1 MIYRDS
7 FKLLMKRIKLL
18 FFSLLLSFNISAFD
32 EFLVSDIRIIGL
44 QRVSTGSIFNVIPI
58 SVGDKIDIRKS
69 NDIVKSLFS
78 TEQFDDIQIGKDSN
92 TLIITVV
99 ERPSIS
105 AIELSGNKALKTEQL
120 LESLDGVG
128 IKEGEVY
135 KRSTLEKVKSELI
148 RSYASN
154 GRYGAGVEI
163 NEIIKP
169 RNRIEINIEVDEGN
183 SAKIEKIII
192 IGNEIY
198 SDEDLLDSF
207 ELSEGSFFSF
217 LSSDNQ
223 YSREKLI
230 GDIETLESFYRD
242 RGYLKFSIESSQISL
257 SRDKKSIFITYNVN
271 EGKKYTINNVNVV
284 GEIPFDEQLYLE
296 IIDSLKDETYSQ
308 AQITNIEEFFLNVLG
323 NRGYAFAEVS
333 GGTEVIEDSNKVDLT
348 FSIAPGNKTY
358 TRKILFTGNN
368 ITQDH
373 VLRREMRQFE
383 GAWSSDNSIEAGK
396 VRLERL
402 GFFKEVNVETIPVAG
417 SEDQIDIIYSVEEE
431 TTGSVGG
438 NIGYSDFGLMLGFN
452 LQEKNFFGTG
462 NTVGI
467 GINKNIYSEVY
478 NLSFMDPY
486 ATKDGVSLGYNI
498 YFRETDYGEFNV
510 ANYLTNSNGF
520 GAQFGYPTS
529 DITRLGFNLTYDK
542 TDIDVGT
549 LPAREIYDFVSK
561 EGNVFE
567 TVTAQFSWQ
576 RVTLNRGLFPTA
588 GSSTVV
594 SLSSTIPGSDLS
606 YYRTNI
612 RQRYY
617 RPLSQNFVFGFQGEI
632 GYLDAY
638 GDTEE
643 TPFFQN
649 FYAGGPR
656 SLRGFESNTLGP
668 RSTDAPCYE
677 FNYEEETCPNLLDI
691 DGDGELDSP
700 YINPYANSTSRYRD
714 RPIGGNIKVEGS
726 IQLIFK
732 LPFIE
737 DQRSLRS
744 ALFFDFGNVFSN
756 NCKEY
761 QINCAEPSV
770 EDLRYSYG
778 VGVTWITGFGPLS
791 LAIAKP
797 TNAGPRERTEEFQ
810 FTVGNVF

>member
-1 MIYRDS
+1 MKNLKIIFLS
-7 FKLLMKRIKLL
+7 F
-18 FFSLLLSFNISAFD
+18 LLSLNLNAFD

-58 SVGDKIDIRKS
+58 SVGDRIDIRKS
-69 NDIVKSLFS
+69 NDIVRSLFS
-78 TEQFDDIQIGKDSN
+78 TEQFDDIQIGKDGN

-105 AIELSGNKALKTEQL
+105 LIEISGNKALKTEQL

-135 KRSTLEKVKSELI
+135 KRSTLEKVKSELV

-154 GRYGAGVEI
+154 GRYGADVEI
-163 NEIIKP
+163 NEIFKP
-169 RNRIEINIEVDEGN
+169 RNRLEISIEVDEGN
-183 SAKIEKIII
+183 SAKIKKIAI
-192 IGNEIY
+192 IGNETFTD
-198 SDEDLLDSF
+198 DELLDSF

-217 LSSDNQ
+217 LSSNNQ
-223 YSREKLI
+223 YSREKLV
-230 GDIETLESFYRD
+230 GDLETLESYYRD

-271 EGKKYTINNVNVV
+271 EGEKYTINDVDVI
-284 GEIPFDEQLYLE
+284 GEIPFEEEVYIE
-296 IIDSLKDETYSQ
+296 IVNSLKDQTYSQ
-308 AQITNIEEFFLNVLG
+308 AQITSIEEFFVNVLG
-323 NRGYAFAEVS
+323 NRGYAFAEVK
-333 GGTEVIEDSNKVDLT
+333 GDTEITDDSNEVKLVFT
-348 FSIAPGNKTY
+348 VIPGNKTY
-358 TRKILFTGNN
+358 TRKILFTGNDV
-368 ITQDH
+368 TQDH

-383 GAWSSDNSIEAGK
+383 GAWTSDNSIEAGK

-402 GFFKEVNVETIPVAG
+402 GYFKEVNVETIPVVG
-417 SEDQIDIIYSVEEE
+417 TEDQIDIVYSVDEE

-452 LQEKNFFGTG
+452 LQEQNFLGSG

-467 GINKNIYSEVY
+467 GINKNIYSEMY
-478 NLSFMDPY
+478 NLSFMNPY
-486 ATKDGVSLGYNI
+486 ATKDGVSLGYNV

-529 DITRLGFNLTYDK
+529 DITRLGFNVTYDK

-549 LPAREIYDFVSK
+549 LPALEIYDFVSA
-561 EGNVFE
+561 EGNIFE
-567 TVTAQFSWQ
+567 TLSVQFSWQ

-588 GSSTVV
+588 GSSTVI
-594 SLSSTIPGSDLS
+594 SLSTTVPGSDLS
-606 YYRTNI
+606 YYRSSI

-617 RPLSQNFVFGFQGEI
+617 RPLSSNFVFGFSGEL

-638 GDTEE
+638 GDTDE

-677 FNYEEETCPNLLDI
+677 FNYEEKTCPNLIDT

-726 IQLIFK
+726 MQLIFK

-744 ALFFDFGNVFSN
+744 AFFFDFGNVFSD
-756 NCKEY
+756 NCKDY
-761 QINCAEPSV
+761 QINCSEPSV
-770 EDLRYSYG
+770 DDLRYSYG
-778 VGVTWITGFGPLS
+778 VGLTWITGFGPMS

>member
-1 MIYRDS
+1 MIYQDS

>member
-1 MIYRDS
+1 MK
-7 FKLLMKRIKLL
+7 KLKLIFL
-18 FFSLLLSFNISAFD
+18 SLLISFNLAAFD

-58 SVGDKIDIRKS
+58 SVGDRIDTTKS
-69 NDIVKSLFS
+69 NDIVRSLFS
-78 TEQFDDIQIGKDSN
+78 TEQFDDIQIAKDGN

-105 AIELSGNKALKTEQL
+105 AIEISGNKALKTEQL

-135 KRSTLEKVKSELI
+135 KRSTLEKVKSELV

-163 NEIIKP
+163 EELIKP
-169 RNRIEINIEVDEGN
+169 RNRIEINIEVDEGE
-183 SAKIEKIII
+183 SAKIKKIII
-192 IGNEIY
+192 IGNETY
-198 SDEDLLDSF
+198 TDDELLDSF
-207 ELSEGSFFSF
+207 ELAEGSFFSF
-217 LSSDNQ
+217 LSSNNQ
-223 YSREKLI
+223 YSREKLV
-230 GDIETLESFYRD
+230 GDIETLESYYRD
-242 RGYLKFSIESSQISL
+242 RGFLKFSIESSQISL

-271 EGKKYTINNVNVV
+271 EGQKYTINDANVI
-284 GEIPFDEQLYLE
+284 GEIPFEEE
-296 IIDSLKDETYSQ
+296 IYIDIINNLKDQTYSQ
-308 AQITNIEEFFLNVLG
+308 AQITGIEEFFVNVLG

-333 GGTEVIEDSNKVDLT
+333 GDAEVINDTNEVKLT
-348 FSIAPGNKTY
+348 FSVVPGNKTY

-383 GAWSSDNSIEAGK
+383 GAWTSDNSIEAGK

-402 GFFKEVNVETIPVAG
+402 GYFKEVNVETVPVVG
-417 SEDQIDIIYSVEEE
+417 TEDQIDIIYSVEEE

-452 LQEKNFFGTG
+452 LQEQNFLGSG

-467 GINKNIYSEVY
+467 GINKNIYSEMY
-478 NLSFMDPY
+478 NLSYADPY
-486 ATKDGVSLGYNI
+486 ANKDGVSLGYNL
-498 YFRETDYGEFNV
+498 YFRETDYGEFNI
-510 ANYLTNSNGF
+510 ANYLTNSNGI

-529 DITRLGFNLTYDK
+529 DITRLGFNITYDK
-542 TDIDVGT
+542 TDIDIGT
-549 LPAREIYDFVSK
+549 LPAREIYDFVAA
-561 EGNVFE
+561 EGNIFE
-567 TVTAQFSWQ
+567 TISTQFSWQ

-588 GSSTVV
+588 GSSTVL
-594 SLSSTIPGSDLS
+594 SLSTTIPGSDIN
-606 YYRTNI
+606 YYRASV

-617 RPLSQNFVFGFQGEI
+617 RPLSSNFVFGFQGEL
-632 GYLDAY
+632 GYVDVY
-638 GDTEE
+638 GDTKE

-677 FNYEEETCPNLLDI
+677 FNYVEETCPNLIDI
-691 DGDGELDSP
+691 DGDGELDTP
-700 YINPYANSTSRYRD
+700 YLNPYANSTSRYRD
-714 RPIGGNIKVEGS
+714 RPIGGNIKIEGS
-726 IQLIFK
+726 LQLIFK

-744 ALFFDFGNVFSN
+744 AFFLDFGNVFSD
-756 NCKEY
+756 NCKDY
-761 QINCAEPSV
+761 QTNCYKPAV
-770 EDLRYSYG
+770 EELRYSYG

-797 TNAGPRERTEEFQ
+797 TNAGPQERTEEFQ

>member
-1 MIYRDS
+1 
-7 FKLLMKRIKLL
+7 MKQIKLAFL
-18 FFSLLLSFNISAFD
+18 SLLLSTQLFAFD

-58 SVGDKIDIRKS
+58 SVGDKIDSRKS

-78 TEQFDDIQIGKDSN
+78 TEQFDDIQIGKDGN
-92 TLIITVV
+92 TLIITVT

-105 AIELSGNKALKTEQL
+105 AIDISGNKALKTEQL
-120 LESLDGVG
+120 MESLDGVG

-135 KRSTLEKVKSELI
+135 KRSTLEKVKSELV

-154 GRYGAGVEI
+154 GRYGAGVDIE
-163 NEIIKP
+163 EVVKP
-169 RNRIEINIEVDEGN
+169 RNRIEINIEVDEGK
-183 SAKIEKIII
+183 SATIKKINI

-198 SDEDLLDSF
+198 TNEELLDGF

-217 LSSDNQ
+217 LANDNQ
-223 YSREKLI
+223 YSREKLK

-257 SRDKKSIFITYNVN
+257 SRDKKSIFITFNIN
-271 EGKKYTINNVNVV
+271 EGDKYQINDVDVV
-284 GEIPFDEQLYLE
+284 GEIPFEEAIYKD
-296 IIDSLKDETYSQ
+296 IIQSLKDTTYSQ
-308 AQITNIEEFFLNVLG
+308 AQITSIEEYFINILG
-323 NRGYAFAEVS
+323 NRGYAFAEVA
-333 GGTEVIEDSNKVDLT
+333 GNPEIDEETNEVKLI
-348 FSIAPGNKTY
+348 FSVQPGNRTY
-358 TRKILFTGNN
+358 TRKILFTGND

-383 GAWSSDNSIEAGK
+383 GAWTSDNAIEAGK

-402 GFFKEVNVETIPVAG
+402 GYFKEVNVETIPVPG
-417 SEDQIDIIYSVEEE
+417 TDDQIDISYSVEEE
-431 TTGSVGG
+431 TTGSIGG

-452 LQEKNFFGTG
+452 LQEQNFLGSG

-467 GINKNIYSEVY
+467 GINKNVYSEMY
-478 NLSFMDPY
+478 NISYMNPY
-486 ATKDGVSLGYNI
+486 ATRDGVSLGYNL

-510 ANYLTNSNGF
+510 ANYLTNSSGF
-520 GAQFGYPTS
+520 GAQFGYPIS
-529 DITRLGFNLTYDK
+529 DITRLGFNITYDK
-542 TDIDVGT
+542 TDIDIGS
-549 LPAREIYDFVSK
+549 LPAREIYDFVSV
-561 EGNVFE
+561 EGNIFE
-567 TVTAQFSWQ
+567 TLSAQLSWQ
-576 RVTLNRGLFPTA
+576 RVTLNRGLFPTDGA
-588 GSSTVV
+588 STVLSV
-594 SLSSTIPGSDLS
+594 SSTIPGSDLS
-606 YYRTNI
+606 YYRLNI

-617 RPLSQNFVFGFQGEI
+617 QPLTQNLVFGFQGEL

-677 FNYEEETCPNLLDI
+677 FNYEEGTCPNLLDT
-691 DGDGELDSP
+691 DGDGELDAP
-700 YINPYANSTSRYRD
+700 YYNPYANQTSRYRD
-714 RPIGGNIKVEGS
+714 APIGGNIKIEGS
-726 IQLIFK
+726 LQLIFR

-744 ALFFDFGNVFSN
+744 AFFFDFGNVFSD
-756 NCKEY
+756 NCKDY
-761 QINCAEPSV
+761 QINCSEPSV
-770 EDLRYSYG
+770 DDLRYSYG
-778 VGVTWITGFGPLS
+778 VGLTWITGFGPMS

>member
-1 MIYRDS
+1 
-7 FKLLMKRIKLL
+7 MKQIRLVLI
-18 FFSLLLSFNISAFD
+18 SLLLSTQLLAFD

-58 SVGDKIDIRKS
+58 SVGDKIDSRKS

-78 TEQFDDIQIGKDSN
+78 TEQFDDIQIGKDGN
-92 TLIITVV
+92 TLIITVI

-105 AIELSGNKALKTEQL
+105 AIDISGNKALKTEQL
-120 LESLDGVG
+120 MESLDGVG
-128 IKEGEVY
+128 IKDGEVY
-135 KRSTLEKVKSELI
+135 KRSTLEKVKSELV

-163 NEIIKP
+163 EEVLKP
-169 RNRIEINIEVDEGN
+169 RNRIEINIEVDEGK
-183 SAKIEKIII
+183 SATIKKINI

-198 SDEDLLDSF
+198 TNEELIDGF
-207 ELSEGSFFSF
+207 ELTEGSFFSF
-217 LSSDNQ
+217 LNNDNQ
-223 YSREKLI
+223 YSREKLQ
-230 GDIETLESFYRD
+230 GDIETLESFYRN

-257 SRDKKSIFITYNVN
+257 SRDKKSIFITFNIS
-271 EGKKYTINNVNVV
+271 EGNKYKINSVDVV
-284 GEIPFDEQLYLE
+284 GDVPFEEEIYKE
-296 IIDSLKDETYSQ
+296 IIESLEDSTYSQ
-308 AQITNIEEFFLNVLG
+308 AQITGIEEFFINVLG
-323 NRGYAFAEVS
+323 NRGYAFAEVAGNPEIDDES
-333 GGTEVIEDSNKVDLT
+333 NEVKII
-348 FSIAPGNKTY
+348 FSVQPGNRTY
-358 TRKILFTGNN
+358 TRKILFTGND
-368 ITQDH
+368 ITQDQ

-383 GAWSSDNSIEAGK
+383 GAWTSDNAIEAGK

-402 GFFKEVNVETIPVAG
+402 GYFKEVNVETIPVPG
-417 SEDQIDIIYSVEEE
+417 TDDQIDISYSVEEE
-431 TTGSVGG
+431 TTGSIGG
-438 NIGYSDFGLMLGFN
+438 NVGYSDFGLMLGFN
-452 LQEKNFFGTG
+452 LQEQNFLGSG

-467 GINKNIYSEVY
+467 GINKNVYSEMY
-478 NLSFMDPY
+478 NISYMNPY
-486 ATKDGVSLGYNI
+486 ATRDGVSLGYNL

-510 ANYLTNSNGF
+510 ANYLTNSSGF
-520 GAQFGYPTS
+520 GAQFGYPIS
-529 DITRLGFNLTYDK
+529 DITRLGFNITYDK
-542 TDIDVGT
+542 TDIDIGS
-549 LPAREIYDFVSK
+549 LPAREIYDFVSA

-567 TVTAQFSWQ
+567 TISAQLSWQ
-576 RVTLNRGLFPTA
+576 RVTLNRGLFPTDGA
-588 GSSTVV
+588 STVL
-594 SLSSTIPGSDLS
+594 SFSSTIPGSDLN
-606 YYRTNI
+606 YYRLNI
-612 RQRYY
+612 RQRFYQ
-617 RPLSQNFVFGFQGEI
+617 PLTQSLVFGFQGEL

-638 GDTEE
+638 GETEE

-677 FNYEEETCPNLLDI
+677 FNYAEGTCPNLLDT

-700 YINPYANSTSRYRD
+700 YYNPYANQTSRYRD
-714 RPIGGNIKVEGS
+714 APIGGNIKIEGS
-726 IQLIFK
+726 LQLIFK

-744 ALFFDFGNVFSN
+744 ALFFDFGNVFSD

-761 QINCAEPSV
+761 QINCSEPSID
-770 EDLRYSYG
+770 ELRYSYG
-778 VGVTWITGFGPLS
+778 IGVTWITGFGPMS

>member
-1 MIYRDS
+1 MKK
-7 FKLLMKRIKLL
+7 FKLIFL
-18 FFSLLLSFNISAFD
+18 SLLLSFNLAAFD

-58 SVGDKIDIRKS
+58 SVGDRIDIRKS

-78 TEQFDDIQIGKDSN
+78 TEQFDDIQIGKDGN

-105 AIELSGNKALKTEQL
+105 AIEISGNKALKTEQL

-135 KRSTLEKVKSELI
+135 KRSTLEKVKSELV

-163 NEIIKP
+163 EELLKP
-169 RNRIEINIEVDEGN
+169 RNRIEINIEVDEGD

-217 LSSDNQ
+217 LSSNNQ

-230 GDIETLESFYRD
+230 GDIETLESYYRD

-257 SRDKKSIFITYNVN
+257 SRDKESIFITYNVN
-271 EGKKYTINNVNVV
+271 EGDKYTINDVNVI
-284 GEIPFDEQLYLE
+284 GEVPFEEEVYLD
-296 IIDSLKDETYSQ
+296 IVNNLKDQTYSQ
-308 AQITNIEEFFLNVLG
+308 AQITSIEEFFINVLG

-333 GGTEVIEDSNKVDLT
+333 GDTEVIDDTNQVKLI
-348 FSIAPGNKTY
+348 FSVVPGNKTY

-368 ITQDH
+368 VTQDH

-402 GFFKEVNVETIPVAG
+402 GYFKEVNVETIPVVG
-417 SEDQIDIIYSVEEE
+417 TEDQIDVVYSVEEE

-452 LQEKNFFGTG
+452 LQEQNFLGSG

-467 GINKNIYSEVY
+467 GINKNIYSESY
-478 NLSFMDPY
+478 NLSFADPY

-510 ANYLTNSNGF
+510 ANYLTNSHGL

-529 DITRLGFNLTYDK
+529 DITRLGFNITYDK
-542 TDIDVGT
+542 TDIDIGT

-561 EGNVFE
+561 EGNIFE
-567 TVTAQFSWQ
+567 TISAQFSWQ

-588 GSSTVV
+588 GSSTVF
-594 SLSSTIPGSDLS
+594 SLSSTIPGSDLN
-606 YYRTNI
+606 YYRASV

-617 RPLSQNFVFGFQGEI
+617 RPLSQNFVFGFQGEL

-677 FNYEEETCPNLLDI
+677 FNYEEETCPNLI
-691 DGDGELDSP
+691 DTDFDGELDSP

-726 IQLIFK
+726 LQLIFK

-744 ALFFDFGNVFSN
+744 ALFFDFGNVFSD
-756 NCKEY
+756 NCKDY
-761 QINCAEPSV
+761 QINCAKPAL

-797 TNAGPRERTEEFQ
+797 TNAGPQERTEEFQ

>member
-1 MIYRDS
+1 MKNLKIIFLS
-7 FKLLMKRIKLL
+7 F
-18 FFSLLLSFNISAFD
+18 LLSLNLNAFD

-58 SVGDKIDIRKS
+58 SVGDRIDIRKS
-69 NDIVKSLFS
+69 NDIVRYLFS
-78 TEQFDDIQIGKDSN
+78 TEQFDDIQIGKDGN

-105 AIELSGNKALKTEQL
+105 LIEISGNKALKTEQL

-135 KRSTLEKVKSELI
+135 KRSTLEKVKSELV

-154 GRYGAGVEI
+154 GRYGADVEI
-163 NEIIKP
+163 NEIFKP
-169 RNRIEINIEVDEGN
+169 RNRLEISIEVDEGN
-183 SAKIEKIII
+183 SAKIKKIAI
-192 IGNEIY
+192 IGNETFTD
-198 SDEDLLDSF
+198 DELLDSF

-217 LSSDNQ
+217 LSSNNQ
-223 YSREKLI
+223 YSREKLV
-230 GDIETLESFYRD
+230 GDLETLESYYRD

-271 EGKKYTINNVNVV
+271 EGEKYTINDVDVI
-284 GEIPFDEQLYLE
+284 GEIPFEEEVYIE
-296 IIDSLKDETYSQ
+296 IVNSLKDQTYSQ
-308 AQITNIEEFFLNVLG
+308 AQITSIEEFFVNVLG
-323 NRGYAFAEVS
+323 NRGYAFAEVK
-333 GGTEVIEDSNKVDLT
+333 GDTEITDDSNEVKLIFTV
-348 FSIAPGNKTY
+348 IPGNKTY
-358 TRKILFTGNN
+358 TRKILFTGNDV
-368 ITQDH
+368 TQDH

-383 GAWSSDNSIEAGK
+383 GAWTSDNSIEAGK

-402 GFFKEVNVETIPVAG
+402 GYFKEVNVETIPVVG
-417 SEDQIDIIYSVEEE
+417 TEDQIDIVYSVDEE

-452 LQEKNFFGTG
+452 LQEQNFLGSG

-467 GINKNIYSEVY
+467 GINKNIYSEMY
-478 NLSFMDPY
+478 NLSFMNPY
-486 ATKDGVSLGYNI
+486 ATKDGVSLGYNV

-529 DITRLGFNLTYDK
+529 DITRLGFNVTYDK

-549 LPAREIYDFVSK
+549 LPALEIYDFVSA
-561 EGNVFE
+561 EGNIFE
-567 TVTAQFSWQ
+567 TLSVQFSWQ

-588 GSSTVV
+588 GSSTVI
-594 SLSSTIPGSDLS
+594 SLSTTVPGSDLS
-606 YYRTNI
+606 YYRSSI

-617 RPLSQNFVFGFQGEI
+617 RPLSSNFVFGFSGEL

-677 FNYEEETCPNLLDI
+677 FNYEEKTCPNLIDT

-726 IQLIFK
+726 MQLIFK

-744 ALFFDFGNVFSN
+744 AFFFDFGNVFSD
-756 NCKEY
+756 NCKDY
-761 QINCAEPSV
+761 QTNCYKPAL

-791 LAIAKP
+791 LAISKP
-797 TNAGPRERTEEFQ
+797 TNAGPQERTEEFQ

>member
-1 MIYRDS
+1 MK
-7 FKLLMKRIKLL
+7 KLKLIFL
-18 FFSLLLSFNISAFD
+18 SLLISFNLAAFD

-58 SVGDKIDIRKS
+58 SVGDRIDTTKS
-69 NDIVKSLFS
+69 NDIVRSLFS
-78 TEQFDDIQIGKDSN
+78 TEQFDDIQIAKDGN

-105 AIELSGNKALKTEQL
+105 AIEISGNKALKTEQL

-135 KRSTLEKVKSELI
+135 KRSTLEKVKSELV

-163 NEIIKP
+163 EELLKP
-169 RNRIEINIEVDEGN
+169 RNRIEINIEVDEGQ
-183 SAKIEKIII
+183 SAKIKKIII
-192 IGNEIY
+192 IGNETY
-198 SDEDLLDSF
+198 TDDELLDSF

-217 LSSDNQ
+217 LSSNNQ
-223 YSREKLI
+223 YSREKLV
-230 GDIETLESFYRD
+230 GDIETLESYYRD
-242 RGYLKFSIESSQISL
+242 RGFLKFSIESSQISL
-257 SRDKKSIFITYNVN
+257 SRDKKSIFITYNIN
-271 EGKKYTINNVNVV
+271 EGKKYTINDANVI
-284 GEIPFDEQLYLE
+284 GEIPFEEE
-296 IIDSLKDETYSQ
+296 IYIDIINSLKDQTYSQ
-308 AQITNIEEFFLNVLG
+308 AQITGIEEFFVNVLG

-333 GGTEVIEDSNKVDLT
+333 GDAEVINDTNEVKLT
-348 FSIAPGNKTY
+348 FSVVPGNKTY

-368 ITQDH
+368 VTQDH

-383 GAWSSDNSIEAGK
+383 GAWTSDNSIEAGK

-402 GFFKEVNVETIPVAG
+402 GYFKEVNVETVPVVG
-417 SEDQIDIIYSVEEE
+417 TEDQIDIIYSVEEE

-452 LQEKNFFGTG
+452 LQEQNFLGSG
-462 NTVGI
+462 NAVGI
-467 GINKNIYSEVY
+467 GINKNIYSEMY
-478 NLSFMDPY
+478 NLSFSDPY
-486 ATKDGVSLGYNI
+486 ATKDGVSLGYNL
-498 YFRETDYGEFNV
+498 YFRETDYGEFNI
-510 ANYLTNSNGF
+510 ANYLTNSNGI

-529 DITRLGFNLTYDK
+529 DITRLGFNITYDK
-542 TDIDVGT
+542 TDIDIGT
-549 LPAREIYDFVSK
+549 LPAREIYDFVAA
-561 EGNVFE
+561 EGNIFE
-567 TVTAQFSWQ
+567 TISTQFSWQ
-576 RVTLNRGLFPTA
+576 RITLNRGLFPTA
-588 GSSTVV
+588 GSSTVL
-594 SLSSTIPGSDLS
+594 SLSTTIPGSDIN
-606 YYRTNI
+606 YYRASV

-617 RPLSQNFVFGFQGEI
+617 RPLSSNFVFGFQGEL
-632 GYLDAY
+632 GYLDVY
-638 GDTEE
+638 GDTKE

-677 FNYEEETCPNLLDI
+677 FNYAEWTCPNLIDT

-700 YINPYANSTSRYRD
+700 YLNPYANSTSRYRD
-714 RPIGGNIKVEGS
+714 RPIGGNIKIEGS
-726 IQLIFK
+726 LQLIFK

-744 ALFFDFGNVFSN
+744 AFFVDFGNVFSD
-756 NCKEY
+756 NCKDY
-761 QINCAEPSV
+761 QTNCYKPTV
-770 EDLRYSYG
+770 EELRYSYG

-797 TNAGPRERTEEFQ
+797 TNAGPQERTEEFQ

>member
-1 MIYRDS
+1 MKK
-7 FKLLMKRIKLL
+7 FKLITLS
-18 FFSLLLSFNISAFD
+18 FLLSFQLSAFD

-58 SVGDKIDIRKS
+58 SVGDRIDSRKS
-69 NDIVKSLFS
+69 NDIVRSLFS
-78 TEQFDDIQIGKDSN
+78 TEQFDDIQIGKDGN
-92 TLIITVV
+92 TLIITVE

-105 AIELSGNKALKTEQL
+105 GIDISGNKALKTEQL

-135 KRSTLEKVKSELI
+135 KRSTLERVKSELI

-154 GRYGAGVEI
+154 GRYGADVEI
-163 NEIIKP
+163 DEVVKP
-169 RNRIEINIEVDEGN
+169 RNRIDINIEVDEGK
-183 SAKIEKIII
+183 SAEIKKINI

-198 SDEDLLDSF
+198 TNEELIDGF

-217 LSSDNQ
+217 LSNDNQ
-223 YSREKLI
+223 YSREKLK

-257 SRDKKSIFITYNVN
+257 SRDKKSIFITFNIN
-271 EGKKYTINNVNVV
+271 EGEKYKINDVDVV
-284 GEIPFDEQLYLE
+284 GEVPFEEVIYKDILE
-296 IIDSLKDETYSQ
+296 GLKNTTYSQ
-308 AQITNIEEFFLNVLG
+308 AQITSIEDFFTNVLG
-323 NRGYAFAEVS
+323 NRGYAFAEVA
-333 GGTEVIEDSNKVDLT
+333 GNPEINEDTNEVKLI
-348 FSIAPGNKTY
+348 FSIQPGNRTY
-358 TRKILFTGNN
+358 TRKILFTGND

-383 GAWSSDNSIEAGK
+383 GAWTSDNSIEAGK

-402 GFFKEVNVETIPVAG
+402 GYFKEVNVETIPVP
-417 SEDQIDIIYSVEEE
+417 STDDQIDIIYSVEEE

-452 LQEKNFFGTG
+452 LQEQNFLGGG

-467 GINKNIYSEVY
+467 GINKNVYSEMY
-478 NLSFMDPY
+478 NISYMNPY
-486 ATKDGVSLGYNI
+486 ATRDAVSLGYNL
-498 YFRETDYGEFNV
+498 YYRKTDYGEFNV

-520 GAQFGYPTS
+520 GAQFGYPIS

-542 TDIDVGT
+542 TDIDIGN
-549 LPAREIYDFVSK
+549 LPAREIYDFVSV
-561 EGNVFE
+561 EGNIFE
-567 TVTAQFSWQ
+567 TLTAQLSWQ
-576 RVTLNRGLFPTA
+576 RVTLNRGLFPTDGA
-588 GSSTVV
+588 STVL
-594 SLSSTIPGSDLS
+594 SFSSTIPGSDLS
-606 YYRTNI
+606 YYRFNV

-617 RPLSQNFVFGFQGEI
+617 QPLTQDLVFGFQGEL
-632 GYLDAY
+632 GYLNAY
-638 GDTEE
+638 GETEE

-677 FNYEEETCPNLLDI
+677 FNYAEGICPNLLDT
-691 DGDGELDSP
+691 DGDGELDAP
-700 YINPYANSTSRYRD
+700 YYNPYANQTSRYRD
-714 RPIGGNIKVEGS
+714 APIGGNIKVEGS
-726 IQLIFK
+726 LQLIFR

-744 ALFFDFGNVFSN
+744 AFFFDFGNVFSD
-756 NCKEY
+756 NCKDY
-761 QINCAEPSV
+761 QINCSKPTIDE
-770 EDLRYSYG
+770 LRYSYG
-778 VGVTWITGFGPLS
+778 VGITWITGFGPMS